1 MKRLSTSK
9 KGHQRE
15 EEKGLDLFYIVYGRT
30 RTTVQKIQVTVSSIK

>member
-9 KGHQRE
+9 RLSEGK
-15 EEKGLDLFYIVYGRT
+15 EKGLDLFYIVYGRT